1 MIEGLTMLVCM
12 VAVFAALTLAGWI
25 ICKVFDLVF
34 GKDDEE
40 RQEDIH
46 RH

>member
-1 MIEGLTMLVCM
+1 MIGGLKILVVM
-12 VAVFAALTLAGWI
+12 IAVFGLLSIAGWI
-25 ICKVFDLVF
+25 ICKVIDLVF

-40 RQEDIH
+40 RRNLH